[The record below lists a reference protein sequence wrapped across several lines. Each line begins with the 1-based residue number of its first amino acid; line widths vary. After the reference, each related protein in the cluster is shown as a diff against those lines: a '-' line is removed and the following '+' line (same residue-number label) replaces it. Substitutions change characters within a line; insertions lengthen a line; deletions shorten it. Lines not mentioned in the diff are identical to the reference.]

1 MFLLSIEKISLRT
14 HARVRVRNWTESIE
28 WCVFCILSA
37 ILSDDFWRFFER
49 TPDTFSS
56 GWKVPRTLALYSCC
70 SALLLVVSATFHAI
84 GTRWFRKTVE
94 RVAFSMIK
102 TRGIKTRL
110 IDSLSLFKLLI
121 KLLFFSFY
129 KSKRRVRNTKFRHL
143 KETWEFMYWIQ
154 SARFLN

>member
-102 TRGIKTRL
+102 KVVELKLAWSI
-110 IDSLSLFKLLI
+110 LFRYLI
-121 KLLFFSFY
+121 KVQIVIFSFY